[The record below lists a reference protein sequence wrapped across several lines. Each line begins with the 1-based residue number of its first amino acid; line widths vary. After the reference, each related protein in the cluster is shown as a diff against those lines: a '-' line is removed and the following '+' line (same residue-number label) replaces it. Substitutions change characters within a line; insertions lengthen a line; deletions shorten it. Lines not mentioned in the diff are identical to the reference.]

1 MKKQNENGRISEDRL
16 SRANKRK
23 KNNTIASI
31 LVMTGCLL
39 VLVLVTYVAG
49 ILYSWIDSRF
59 QDNAN
64 DLAAAAE
71 AGSQTE
77 SAAEAVK
84 TYTQEEVD
92 ALIAEAKQ
100 QAEDEEEN
108 KILSGIRDGLTSG
121 TTMVETLR
129 PYYPDELVVVSNGTF
144 NFVPIRDDLQ
154 KNDYALENLNILED
168 GEVQY
173 MQDGQVVSHK
183 GIDVSKH
190 QGNIDWTKVAADGVE
205 FAFIRV
211 GLRGYGT
218 EGKLVEDEYFEQN
231 IKGALQAGI
240 KVGVYFYSQAI
251 TDAELLEEA
260 NLVLEKVKPY
270 NVELPIVYDVEKVS
284 GGKGRANALSV
295 EERTRLTALFCQTV
309 QDAGYKPMIYHNM
322 EMSTLM
328 LDLAVSGFGCY
339 GSYSDRPGYDIIS
352 QAMGGLMSVT
362 GAKNGDPTRSGN
374 AMGDILGGMNLVIG
388 VLMALNVR
396 TLTGKGQKV
405 DVSLVDSVVASLEN
419 AYTRYFESG
428 QLPVRNGNAYA
439 SIAPYD
445 SYQAKDGQV
454 IIACGNQKLYEKL
467 CNEVLHMPWMI
478 TDERFLTVSLRVQ
491 NNEIQKKY
499 IEEWTTQYTVNEIV
513 ENVLAK
519 GIPAGPIYNVRQI
532 TEDKH
537 IAIEREMF
545 VEIEH
550 PVIGKMKVNGNPIK
564 LMDNMPEI
572 SKPAPTL
579 GQHNEEI
586 FCGLLKHSEE
596 QIKEWR
602 KHNII

>member
-1 MKKQNENGRISEDRL
+1 MKKQNENGRIPEDRL

-49 ILYSWIDSRF
+49 ILYSWIDSKF
-59 QDNAN
+59 QNNAN

-77 SAAEAVK
+77 ESTQEVVK

-129 PYYPDELVVVSNGTF
+129 PYYP
-144 NFVPIRDDLQ
+144 
-154 KNDYALENLNILED
+154 
-168 GEVQY
+168 
-173 MQDGQVVSHK
+173 K

-231 IKGALQAGI
+231 VKGALQAGI

-251 TDAELLEEA
+251 TDEELLEEA

-270 NVELPIVYDVEKVS
+270 NIELPIVFDVEKVS
-284 GGKGRANALSV
+284 GGKGRANELSV
-295 EERTRLTALFCQTV
+295 EERTRLTALFCQTI

-322 EMSTLM
+322 EMGTLM
-328 LDLAVSGFGCY
+328 LDL
-339 GSYSDRPGYDIIS
+339 
-352 QAMGGLMSVT
+352 
-362 GAKNGDPTRSGN
+362 
-374 AMGDILGGMNLVIG
+374 
-388 VLMALNVR
+388 
-396 TLTGKGQKV
+396 
-405 DVSLVDSVVASLEN
+405 
-419 AYTRYFESG
+419 G
-428 QLPVRNGNAYA
+428 QLEQYDKWFAYYNDDLYY
-439 SIAPYD
+439 PYAYKVWQY
-445 SYQAKDGQV
+445 SEKGAVDG
-454 IIACGNQKLYEKL
+454 I
-467 CNEVLHMPWMI
+467 
-478 TDERFLTVSLRVQ
+478 
-491 NNEIQKKY
+491 
-499 IEEWTTQYTVNEIV
+499 
-513 ENVLAK
+513 
-519 GIPAGPIYNVRQI
+519 
-532 TEDKH
+532 
-537 IAIEREMF
+537 
-545 VEIEH
+545 
-550 PVIGKMKVNGNPIK
+550 
-564 LMDNMPEI
+564 
-572 SKPAPTL
+572 
-579 GQHNEEI
+579 NEEVD
-586 FCGLLKHSEE
+586 L
-596 QIKEWR
+596 
-602 KHNII
+602 NIWFGDF

>member
-1 MKKQNENGRISEDRL
+1 MKKESRGTYEKENENGRIPEDRL

-49 ILYSWIDSRF
+49 ILYSWIDSKF

-77 SAAEAVK
+77 ESTQEVVK

-129 PYYPDELVVVSNGTF
+129 PYYPNELVVVSNGTF
-144 NFVPIRDDLQ
+144 NFVPINENLQ

-270 NVELPIVYDVEKVS
+270 NIELPIVFDVEKVS
-284 GGKGRANALSV
+284 GGKGRANELSV

-322 EMSTLM
+322 EMGTLM
-328 LDLAVSGFGCY
+328 LDL
-339 GSYSDRPGYDIIS
+339 
-352 QAMGGLMSVT
+352 
-362 GAKNGDPTRSGN
+362 
-374 AMGDILGGMNLVIG
+374 
-388 VLMALNVR
+388 
-396 TLTGKGQKV
+396 
-405 DVSLVDSVVASLEN
+405 
-419 AYTRYFESG
+419 G
-428 QLPVRNGNAYA
+428 QLEQYDKWFAYYNDDLYY
-439 SIAPYD
+439 PYAYKVWQY
-445 SYQAKDGQV
+445 SEKGAVDG
-454 IIACGNQKLYEKL
+454 I
-467 CNEVLHMPWMI
+467 
-478 TDERFLTVSLRVQ
+478 
-491 NNEIQKKY
+491 
-499 IEEWTTQYTVNEIV
+499 
-513 ENVLAK
+513 
-519 GIPAGPIYNVRQI
+519 
-532 TEDKH
+532 
-537 IAIEREMF
+537 
-545 VEIEH
+545 
-550 PVIGKMKVNGNPIK
+550 
-564 LMDNMPEI
+564 
-572 SKPAPTL
+572 
-579 GQHNEEI
+579 NEEVD
-586 FCGLLKHSEE
+586 L
-596 QIKEWR
+596 
-602 KHNII
+602 NIWFGDF

>member
-1 MKKQNENGRISEDRL
+1 MKKQNENGRIPEDRL

-49 ILYSWIDSRF
+49 ILYSWIDSKF
-59 QDNAN
+59 QNNAN

-77 SAAEAVK
+77 ESTQEVVK

-129 PYYPDELVVVSNGTF
+129 PYYPNELVVVSNGTF

-154 KNDYALENLNILED
+154 KNDYVLENLNILED

-231 IKGALQAGI
+231 VKGALQAGI

-251 TDAELLEEA
+251 TDEELLEEA

-270 NVELPIVYDVEKVS
+270 NIELPIVFDVEKVS
-284 GGKGRANALSV
+284 GKGRANELSV
-295 EERTRLTALFCQTV
+295 EERTRLTALFCQTI

-322 EMSTLM
+322 EMGTLM
-328 LDLAVSGFGCY
+328 LDL
-339 GSYSDRPGYDIIS
+339 
-352 QAMGGLMSVT
+352 
-362 GAKNGDPTRSGN
+362 
-374 AMGDILGGMNLVIG
+374 
-388 VLMALNVR
+388 
-396 TLTGKGQKV
+396 
-405 DVSLVDSVVASLEN
+405 
-419 AYTRYFESG
+419 G
-428 QLPVRNGNAYA
+428 QLEQYDKWFAYYNDDLYY
-439 SIAPYD
+439 PYAYKVWQY
-445 SYQAKDGQV
+445 SEKGAVDG
-454 IIACGNQKLYEKL
+454 I
-467 CNEVLHMPWMI
+467 
-478 TDERFLTVSLRVQ
+478 
-491 NNEIQKKY
+491 
-499 IEEWTTQYTVNEIV
+499 
-513 ENVLAK
+513 
-519 GIPAGPIYNVRQI
+519 
-532 TEDKH
+532 
-537 IAIEREMF
+537 
-545 VEIEH
+545 
-550 PVIGKMKVNGNPIK
+550 
-564 LMDNMPEI
+564 
-572 SKPAPTL
+572 
-579 GQHNEEI
+579 NEEVD
-586 FCGLLKHSEE
+586 L
-596 QIKEWR
+596 
-602 KHNII
+602 NIWFGDF

>member
-16 SRANKRK
+16 SRVNKRK

-49 ILYSWIDSRF
+49 ILYSWIDSKF
-59 QDNAN
+59 QNNAN

-77 SAAEAVK
+77 ESTQEVVK

-129 PYYPDELVVVSNGTF
+129 PYYPNELVVVSNGTF

-154 KNDYALENLNILED
+154 KNDYVLENLNILED

-218 EGKLVEDEYFEQN
+218 EGKLVEDEYFEQ
-231 IKGALQAGI
+231 KGALQAGI

-251 TDAELLEEA
+251 TDEELLEEA

-270 NVELPIVYDVEKVS
+270 NIELPIVFDVEKVS
-284 GGKGRANALSV
+284 GGKGRANELSV
-295 EERTRLTALFCQTV
+295 EERTRLTALFCQTI

-322 EMSTLM
+322 EMGTLM
-328 LDLAVSGFGCY
+328 LDL
-339 GSYSDRPGYDIIS
+339 
-352 QAMGGLMSVT
+352 
-362 GAKNGDPTRSGN
+362 
-374 AMGDILGGMNLVIG
+374 
-388 VLMALNVR
+388 
-396 TLTGKGQKV
+396 
-405 DVSLVDSVVASLEN
+405 
-419 AYTRYFESG
+419 G
-428 QLPVRNGNAYA
+428 QLEQYDKWFAYYNDDLYY
-439 SIAPYD
+439 PYAYKVWQY
-445 SYQAKDGQV
+445 SEKGAVDG
-454 IIACGNQKLYEKL
+454 I
-467 CNEVLHMPWMI
+467 
-478 TDERFLTVSLRVQ
+478 
-491 NNEIQKKY
+491 
-499 IEEWTTQYTVNEIV
+499 
-513 ENVLAK
+513 
-519 GIPAGPIYNVRQI
+519 
-532 TEDKH
+532 
-537 IAIEREMF
+537 
-545 VEIEH
+545 
-550 PVIGKMKVNGNPIK
+550 
-564 LMDNMPEI
+564 
-572 SKPAPTL
+572 
-579 GQHNEEI
+579 NEEVD
-586 FCGLLKHSEE
+586 L
-596 QIKEWR
+596 
-602 KHNII
+602 NIWFGDF

>member
-1 MKKQNENGRISEDRL
+1 MKKENENGRIPEDRL

-49 ILYSWIDSRF
+49 ILYSWIDSKF

-77 SAAEAVK
+77 ESTQEVVK

-129 PYYPDELVVVSNGTF
+129 PYYPNELVVVSNGTF

-154 KNDYALENLNILED
+154 KNDYVLENLNILED
-168 GEVQY
+168 GEVHN
-173 MQDGQVVSHK
+173 MQEGQVVSHN
-183 GIDVSKH
+183 GIDFSKQ
-190 QGNIDWTKVAADGVE
+190 QGNIDWTKEAADGVE

-231 IKGALQAGI
+231 VKGALQAGI

-251 TDAELLEEA
+251 TDEELLEEA

-270 NVELPIVYDVEKVS
+270 NIELPIVFDVEKVS
-284 GGKGRANALSV
+284 GGKGRANELSV
-295 EERTRLTALFCQTV
+295 EERTRLTALFCQTI

-322 EMSTLM
+322 EMGTLM
-328 LDLAVSGFGCY
+328 LDL
-339 GSYSDRPGYDIIS
+339 
-352 QAMGGLMSVT
+352 
-362 GAKNGDPTRSGN
+362 
-374 AMGDILGGMNLVIG
+374 
-388 VLMALNVR
+388 
-396 TLTGKGQKV
+396 
-405 DVSLVDSVVASLEN
+405 
-419 AYTRYFESG
+419 G
-428 QLPVRNGNAYA
+428 QLEQYDKWFAYYNDDLYY
-439 SIAPYD
+439 PYAYKVWQY
-445 SYQAKDGQV
+445 SEKGAVDG
-454 IIACGNQKLYEKL
+454 I
-467 CNEVLHMPWMI
+467 
-478 TDERFLTVSLRVQ
+478 
-491 NNEIQKKY
+491 
-499 IEEWTTQYTVNEIV
+499 
-513 ENVLAK
+513 
-519 GIPAGPIYNVRQI
+519 
-532 TEDKH
+532 
-537 IAIEREMF
+537 
-545 VEIEH
+545 
-550 PVIGKMKVNGNPIK
+550 
-564 LMDNMPEI
+564 
-572 SKPAPTL
+572 
-579 GQHNEEI
+579 NEEVD
-586 FCGLLKHSEE
+586 L
-596 QIKEWR
+596 
-602 KHNII
+602 NIWFGDF

>member
-1 MKKQNENGRISEDRL
+1 MKKQNENGRIPEDRL

-49 ILYSWIDSRF
+49 ILYSWIDRKF
-59 QDNAN
+59 QNNAN

-77 SAAEAVK
+77 ESTQEVVK

-129 PYYPDELVVVSNGTF
+129 PYYPNELVVVSNGTF

-154 KNDYALENLNILED
+154 KNDYVLENLNILED

-231 IKGALQAGI
+231 VKGALQAGI

-251 TDAELLEEA
+251 TDEELLEEA

-270 NVELPIVYDVEKVS
+270 NIELPIVFDVEKVS
-284 GGKGRANALSV
+284 GGKGRANELSV
-295 EERTRLTALFCQTV
+295 EERTRLTALFCQTI
-309 QDAGYKPMIYHNM
+309 QYAGYKPMIYHNM
-322 EMSTLM
+322 EMGTLM
-328 LDLAVSGFGCY
+328 LDL
-339 GSYSDRPGYDIIS
+339 
-352 QAMGGLMSVT
+352 
-362 GAKNGDPTRSGN
+362 
-374 AMGDILGGMNLVIG
+374 
-388 VLMALNVR
+388 
-396 TLTGKGQKV
+396 
-405 DVSLVDSVVASLEN
+405 
-419 AYTRYFESG
+419 G
-428 QLPVRNGNAYA
+428 QLEQYDKWFAYYNDDLYY
-439 SIAPYD
+439 PYAYKVWQY
-445 SYQAKDGQV
+445 SEKGAVDG
-454 IIACGNQKLYEKL
+454 I
-467 CNEVLHMPWMI
+467 
-478 TDERFLTVSLRVQ
+478 
-491 NNEIQKKY
+491 
-499 IEEWTTQYTVNEIV
+499 
-513 ENVLAK
+513 
-519 GIPAGPIYNVRQI
+519 
-532 TEDKH
+532 
-537 IAIEREMF
+537 
-545 VEIEH
+545 
-550 PVIGKMKVNGNPIK
+550 
-564 LMDNMPEI
+564 
-572 SKPAPTL
+572 
-579 GQHNEEI
+579 NEEVD
-586 FCGLLKHSEE
+586 L
-596 QIKEWR
+596 
-602 KHNII
+602 NIWFGDF

>member
-16 SRANKRK
+16 SQAKKRK

-31 LVMTGCLL
+31 LVMTGCLI
-39 VLVLVTYVAG
+39 VLVLVTYIAG
-49 ILYSWIDSRF
+49 ILYSWIDNKF
-59 QDNAN
+59 QSNAN

-77 SAAEAVK
+77 ESTQEVVK

-92 ALIAEAKQ
+92 ALVADAKK
-100 QAEDEEEN
+100 QAEEEEEN
-108 KILSGIRDGLTSG
+108 KILTGIRDGLTSG

-129 PYYPDELVVVSNGTF
+129 PYYPNELVVVSNGSF

-154 KNDYALENLNILED
+154 KNDYVLENLNVLED

-173 MQDGQVVSHK
+173 LQDGQVVSHK

-284 GGKGRANALSV
+284 GGKGRANDLSV
-295 EERTRLTALFCQTV
+295 EERTRLTALFCQTI

-328 LDLAVSGFGCY
+328 LDL
-339 GSYSDRPGYDIIS
+339 
-352 QAMGGLMSVT
+352 
-362 GAKNGDPTRSGN
+362 
-374 AMGDILGGMNLVIG
+374 
-388 VLMALNVR
+388 
-396 TLTGKGQKV
+396 
-405 DVSLVDSVVASLEN
+405 
-419 AYTRYFESG
+419 G
-428 QLPVRNGNAYA
+428 QLEQYDKWFAYYNDDLYY
-439 SIAPYD
+439 PYAYKVWQY
-445 SYQAKDGQV
+445 SEKGAVDG
-454 IIACGNQKLYEKL
+454 I
-467 CNEVLHMPWMI
+467 
-478 TDERFLTVSLRVQ
+478 
-491 NNEIQKKY
+491 
-499 IEEWTTQYTVNEIV
+499 
-513 ENVLAK
+513 
-519 GIPAGPIYNVRQI
+519 
-532 TEDKH
+532 
-537 IAIEREMF
+537 
-545 VEIEH
+545 
-550 PVIGKMKVNGNPIK
+550 
-564 LMDNMPEI
+564 
-572 SKPAPTL
+572 
-579 GQHNEEI
+579 NEEVDLNLW
-586 FCGLLKHSEE
+586 FGDF
-596 QIKEWR
+596 
-602 KHNII
+602 

>member
-1 MKKQNENGRISEDRL
+1 MKKQNENGRISEDSL
-16 SRANKRK
+16 SRVNKRK

-49 ILYSWIDSRF
+49 ILYSWIDSKF
-59 QDNAN
+59 QNNAN

-77 SAAEAVK
+77 ESTQEVVK

-129 PYYPDELVVVSNGTF
+129 PYYPNELVVVSNGTF

-231 IKGALQAGI
+231 VKGALQAGI

-251 TDAELLEEA
+251 TDEELLEEA

-270 NVELPIVYDVEKVS
+270 NIELPIVFDVEKVS
-284 GGKGRANALSV
+284 GGKGRANELSV
-295 EERTRLTALFCQTV
+295 EERTRMTAMFCQTI

-322 EMSTLM
+322 EMGTLM
-328 LDLAVSGFGCY
+328 LDL
-339 GSYSDRPGYDIIS
+339 
-352 QAMGGLMSVT
+352 
-362 GAKNGDPTRSGN
+362 
-374 AMGDILGGMNLVIG
+374 
-388 VLMALNVR
+388 
-396 TLTGKGQKV
+396 
-405 DVSLVDSVVASLEN
+405 
-419 AYTRYFESG
+419 G
-428 QLPVRNGNAYA
+428 QLEQYDKWFAYYNDDLYY
-439 SIAPYD
+439 PYAYKVWQY
-445 SYQAKDGQV
+445 SEKGAVDG
-454 IIACGNQKLYEKL
+454 I
-467 CNEVLHMPWMI
+467 
-478 TDERFLTVSLRVQ
+478 
-491 NNEIQKKY
+491 
-499 IEEWTTQYTVNEIV
+499 
-513 ENVLAK
+513 
-519 GIPAGPIYNVRQI
+519 
-532 TEDKH
+532 
-537 IAIEREMF
+537 
-545 VEIEH
+545 
-550 PVIGKMKVNGNPIK
+550 
-564 LMDNMPEI
+564 
-572 SKPAPTL
+572 
-579 GQHNEEI
+579 NEEVD
-586 FCGLLKHSEE
+586 L
-596 QIKEWR
+596 
-602 KHNII
+602 NIWFGDF

>member
-1 MKKQNENGRISEDRL
+1 MKKQNENGRIPEDRL

-49 ILYSWIDSRF
+49 ILYSWIDSKF
-59 QDNAN
+59 QNNAN

-77 SAAEAVK
+77 ESTQEVVK

-129 PYYPDELVVVSNGTF
+129 PYYPNELVVVSNGTF
-144 NFVPIRDDLQ
+144 NFVRIRDDLQ
-154 KNDYALENLNILED
+154 KNDYVLENLNILED

-190 QGNIDWTKVAADGVE
+190 QGNIDWTKVAADGVV

-211 GLRGYGT
+211 GYGT

-231 IKGALQAGI
+231 VKGALQAGI

-251 TDAELLEEA
+251 TDEELLEEA

-270 NVELPIVYDVEKVS
+270 NIELPIVFDVEKVS
-284 GGKGRANALSV
+284 GGKGRANELSV
-295 EERTRLTALFCQTV
+295 EERTRLTALFCQTI

-322 EMSTLM
+322 EMGTLM
-328 LDLAVSGFGCY
+328 LDL
-339 GSYSDRPGYDIIS
+339 
-352 QAMGGLMSVT
+352 
-362 GAKNGDPTRSGN
+362 
-374 AMGDILGGMNLVIG
+374 
-388 VLMALNVR
+388 
-396 TLTGKGQKV
+396 
-405 DVSLVDSVVASLEN
+405 
-419 AYTRYFESG
+419 G
-428 QLPVRNGNAYA
+428 QLEQYDKWFAYYNDDLYY
-439 SIAPYD
+439 PYAYKVWQY
-445 SYQAKDGQV
+445 SEKGAVDG
-454 IIACGNQKLYEKL
+454 I
-467 CNEVLHMPWMI
+467 
-478 TDERFLTVSLRVQ
+478 
-491 NNEIQKKY
+491 
-499 IEEWTTQYTVNEIV
+499 
-513 ENVLAK
+513 
-519 GIPAGPIYNVRQI
+519 
-532 TEDKH
+532 
-537 IAIEREMF
+537 
-545 VEIEH
+545 
-550 PVIGKMKVNGNPIK
+550 
-564 LMDNMPEI
+564 
-572 SKPAPTL
+572 
-579 GQHNEEI
+579 NEEVD
-586 FCGLLKHSEE
+586 L
-596 QIKEWR
+596 
-602 KHNII
+602 NIWFGDF

>member
-1 MKKQNENGRISEDRL
+1 MKKQNENGRIPEDRL

-49 ILYSWIDSRF
+49 ILYSWIDSKF
-59 QDNAN
+59 QNNAN

-77 SAAEAVK
+77 ESTQEVVK

-129 PYYPDELVVVSNGTF
+129 PYYPNELVVVSNGAF
-144 NFVPIRDDLQ
+144 NFVPIRDDLK

-231 IKGALQAGI
+231 VKGALQAGI

-251 TDAELLEEA
+251 TDEELLEEA

-270 NVELPIVYDVEKVS
+270 NIELPIVFDVEKVS
-284 GGKGRANALSV
+284 GGKGRANELSV
-295 EERTRLTALFCQTV
+295 EERTRLTALFCQTI

-322 EMSTLM
+322 EMGTLM
-328 LDLAVSGFGCY
+328 LDL
-339 GSYSDRPGYDIIS
+339 
-352 QAMGGLMSVT
+352 
-362 GAKNGDPTRSGN
+362 
-374 AMGDILGGMNLVIG
+374 
-388 VLMALNVR
+388 
-396 TLTGKGQKV
+396 
-405 DVSLVDSVVASLEN
+405 
-419 AYTRYFESG
+419 G
-428 QLPVRNGNAYA
+428 QLEQYDKWFAYYNDDLYY
-439 SIAPYD
+439 PYAYKVWQY
-445 SYQAKDGQV
+445 SEKGAVDG
-454 IIACGNQKLYEKL
+454 I
-467 CNEVLHMPWMI
+467 
-478 TDERFLTVSLRVQ
+478 
-491 NNEIQKKY
+491 
-499 IEEWTTQYTVNEIV
+499 
-513 ENVLAK
+513 
-519 GIPAGPIYNVRQI
+519 
-532 TEDKH
+532 
-537 IAIEREMF
+537 
-545 VEIEH
+545 
-550 PVIGKMKVNGNPIK
+550 
-564 LMDNMPEI
+564 
-572 SKPAPTL
+572 
-579 GQHNEEI
+579 NEEVD
-586 FCGLLKHSEE
+586 L
-596 QIKEWR
+596 
-602 KHNII
+602 NIWFGDF